1 MSNNTKL
8 LCLFLRAQKI
18 NKSSEQ
24 GYAMAMVSMVS
35 IIMLS
40 LLAASMT
47 FSNLAKTRTDAFVDT
62 SSAFSVAESGLN
74 KRAID
79 LQTKLTTYSGLRRI
93 NNPLANLSS
102 CFGVAIP
109 AGQRESTSSGTNDF
123 ECRNYSFESSNNLS
137 KVASGR
143 DIVLNSNE
151 QDKNTYVAYT
161 FVADKTIY
169 GADGISPRYTNI
181 LTGEPFA
188 GLNAAEYNYEVQ
200 STAKKPVVADSVS
213 LPNYTT
219 DEIAALNRQTSEI
232 AAQPGDDVLIASANT
247 KMNLSAAGKSSTN
260 TNLSVNFLTRVI
272 PLFQFGIFYDGDME
286 LNSTSP
292 MQLQGRVHSNANIYV
307 QPAGIGGA
315 DNNKAITT
323 FLSNVSTVGS
333 MYNRVDAWDTG
344 TVATGITRVLLTGDS
359 CATTVTAPD
368 NCRDIT
374 PYVSTFDT
382 PIVLSSITAPS
393 TARVNLFPDN
403 KVLDG
408 LSGAVSLKTPEPG
421 FTRKRNYANNK
432 IGIYYSQADMR
443 LEMVPDRD
451 LDLTTTAATAA
462 AAAAPAAP
470 TAAATAAAL
479 SDRNQRIIPFNF
491 TAIRTG
497 GSGTCTTAL
506 PTAGSDPA
514 TNYIDPTRENASTRR
529 CNVFTKGQLQSL
541 RQPVMVLT
549 SINQNNSNST
559 FNNTQWRAWEGTV
572 LGAPTDLST
581 IVRPA
586 LSAGNDN
593 LATKRKIIRALQV
606 ALASTP
612 TPVRFERLDIAI
624 ASFSNLAYAS
634 ESLIDFQ
641 TGFSNL
647 LNQITELTGADRF
660 NLLAASP
667 KQVAALVDAWFLPA
681 PIQRVTRPIQDTD
694 PTEAARNPRQSG
706 FYDGRERRWITMLQT
721 NIASLSVWN
730 RDGLYVD
737 STDSSNLL
745 SAYAP
750 TATGQVDAF
759 NEGAGANFTDGM
771 AFDRSAADATK
782 PISSLQYMGLG
793 SSDTTE
799 GGLVLHATV
808 SDDLNGNGGAL
819 SATEDITVDK
829 TDTTQRV
836 LKKKADN
843 TNEQA
848 DPSCN
853 PLTTNCAP
861 IVIDYYRKY
870 PGQTASKQSP
880 FGFAF
885 NGGDYLPGAL
895 LLSSDQSV
903 YIQGNFN
910 NHAAAQVADD
920 RNVPSPD
927 RLPASVIADTITALS
942 NECVSLV
949 GAGDNDLGVPA
960 GQLKCGV
967 PLTVNTNNNNS
978 YDAVLSPM
986 AINAAFLSNTPISNG
1001 NKGTGR
1007 YDGGT
1012 KSYSGGV
1019 NNYIRLLEDWN
1030 NNEDLTTNKPIPLN
1044 YSGSLIS
1051 LGAPL
1056 EYSGQYVAGG
1066 ADPAEFPYYNVPFRN
1081 INFDPYFTRIE
1092 RLPPLTPKAT
1102 YVKQKNFSRSY

>member
-62 SSAFSVAESGLN
+62 HSAFSVAESGLN

-79 LQTKLTTYSGLRRI
+79 LQTKLATYSGLKKI
-93 NNPLANLSS
+93 STPLASLSS
-102 CFGVAIP
+102 CFGVSIP
-109 AGQRESTSSGTNDF
+109 TGQRESTSSGTNDF

-137 KVASGR
+137 KVASGG

-169 GADGISPRYTNI
+169 GADGITPRYTNI

-200 STAKKPVVADSVS
+200 STAKKPVASENVS

-219 DEIAALNRQTSEI
+219 DEIAALNRQTTRV

-247 KMNLSAAGKSSTN
+247 KMNVSAAGKSSTN
-260 TNLSVNFLTRVI
+260 TTLSVNFLTRVI

-292 MQLQGRVHSNANIYV
+292 MQLKGRVHSNANIYV
-307 QPAGIGGA
+307 QPAAISA
-315 DNNKAITT
+315 TAYDKSITT
-323 FLSNVSTVGS
+323 FLSNVSAVGS
-333 MYNRVDAWDTG
+333 MYNRVDAY
-344 TVATGITRVLLTGDS
+344 TVDGAALGASNTGITRVLLTGSS
-359 CATTVTAPD
+359 CAATATTPT
-368 NCRDIT
+368 NCKDVAG
-374 PYVSTFDT
+374 YVSSFVT
-382 PIVLSSITAPS
+382 PLVLSSITAPS
-393 TARVNLFPDN
+393 TTRVNLFPDN

-408 LSGAVSLKTPEPG
+408 LSGAITLKAPSPG
-421 FTRKRNYANNK
+421 LTRKRNYADNK
-432 IGIYYSQADMR
+432 IGEYYAKADMR
-443 LEMVPDRD
+443 LEMVPDRS
-451 LDLTTTAATAA
+451 LTDAKV
-462 AAAAPAAP
+462 
-470 TAAATAAAL
+470 
-479 SDRNQRIIPFNF
+479 IPFNF
-491 TAIRTG
+491 TSVVNSTG
-497 GSGTCTTAL
+497 TGTDTSCTKTF
-506 PTAGSDPA
+506 TSGSDPA
-514 TNYIDPTRENASTRR
+514 ANYIDPTREKASTRH

-559 FNNTQWRAWEGTV
+559 FTNPQWRTWEGTV
-572 LGAPTDLST
+572 LGAPANLST
-581 IVRPA
+581 IVRPVLTLGA
-586 LSAGNDN
+586 QN
-593 LATKRKIIRALQV
+593 LDTKKKIVRALQV
-606 ALASTP
+606 SLAATP
-612 TPVRFERLDIAI
+612 TPVRFERLDII
-624 ASFSNLAYAS
+624 IDSFSNLIYDS
-634 ESLIDFQ
+634 ESLIDWQ
-641 TGFSNL
+641 TGFSDL
-647 LNQITELTGADRF
+647 LNRITELTAADRI
-660 NLLAASP
+660 NLRQSSP
-667 KQVAALVDAWFLPA
+667 KQIAALVDAWFLPA
-681 PIQRVTRPIQDTD
+681 PIQRVTRPTQDTD
-694 PTEAARNPRQSG
+694 ATEAARNPRQSG

-737 STDSSNLL
+737 STDTDNLL

-750 TATGQVDAF
+750 TATGAVDAF
-759 NEGAGANFTDGM
+759 NGGAGANFTDGM
-771 AFDRSAADATK
+771 AFDRSPADATK
-782 PISSLQYMGLG
+782 PVTSLQYMGLG
-793 SSDTTE
+793 ASDTTE
-799 GGLVLHATV
+799 GGLVFHATV

-819 SATEDITVDK
+819 SATEDIIVDK
-829 TDTTQRV
+829 TDSTQRI
-836 LKKKADN
+836 LKIKKKDDG
-843 TNEQA
+843 TNEL
-848 DPSCN
+848 DGSGN
-853 PLTTNCAP
+853 PIMIL
-861 IVIDYYRKY
+861 VDYYRKY

-895 LLSSDQSV
+895 LLSSDQSL

-910 NHAAAQVADD
+910 NHGATQPASG
-920 RNVPSPD
+920 RNEPSGD
-927 RLPASVIADTITALS
+927 RLAASVIADTITALS

-949 GAGDNDLGVPA
+949 GAGDNDLRVPN

-967 PLTVNTNNNNS
+967 PLTVSGANNS
-978 YDAVLSPM
+978 YDTVTSPM

-1007 YDGGT
+1007 DNGGA

-1030 NNEDLTTNKPIPLN
+1030 NNEDDTTNQPIPLN

-1066 ADPAEFPYYNVPFRN
+1066 ANPSEFSYYNVPFRN
-1081 INFDPYFTRIE
+1081 INFDPYFTNIA

>member
-62 SSAFSVAESGLN
+62 HSAFAVAESGLN

-79 LQTKLTTYSGLRRI
+79 LQTKLATYSGLRTI
-93 NNPLANLSS
+93 ANPLTNLSS
-102 CFGVAIP
+102 CFGVSIP

-123 ECRNYSFESSNNLS
+123 ECRNYSFESSNNIS
-137 KVASGR
+137 KVASGGN
-143 DIVLNSNE
+143 IVLNSNE

-161 FVADKTIY
+161 FVADKTRLGTDGRPIY
-169 GADGISPRYTNI
+169 SNI

-188 GLNAAEYNYEVQ
+188 GLNAVEYNYEVQ
-200 STAKKPVVADSVS
+200 STAKRPVASESIS
-213 LPNYTT
+213 LPNYTAS
-219 DEIAALNRQTSEI
+219 EIAALNRQTSGVAEL
-232 AAQPGDDVLIASANT
+232 AGDDLLIASANT
-247 KMNLSAAGKSSTN
+247 KMNVSAAGKSGTN

-292 MQLQGRVHSNANIYV
+292 MQLKGRVHSNANIYV
-307 QPAGIGGA
+307 QPAGIGGTA
-315 DNNKAITT
+315 NDKSITT
-323 FLSNVSTVGS
+323 FLSNVSAVGS
-333 MYNRVDAWDTG
+333 MYNRVDAWDPG
-344 TVATGITRVLLTGDS
+344 TVATGITRVLLTGAS
-359 CATTVTAPD
+359 CAITAATPS
-368 NCRDIT
+368 NCQDIT
-374 PYVSTFDT
+374 PYVNTVIT
-382 PIVLSSITAPS
+382 PLVLSSITPPS
-393 TARVNLFPDN
+393 TARINLFPDN

-408 LSGAVSLKTPEPG
+408 LSGAVSLKTPAPG
-421 FTRKRNYANNK
+421 FTRKRNYADNK

-443 LEMVPDRD
+443 LEMVPDRS
-451 LDLTTTAATAA
+451 LTDAKV
-462 AAAAPAAP
+462 
-470 TAAATAAAL
+470 
-479 SDRNQRIIPFNF
+479 IPFNF
-491 TAIRTG
+491 TSITTSTTTGADTSCTRTFT
-497 GSGTCTTAL
+497 S
-506 PTAGSDPA
+506 GSDPA
-514 TNYIDPTRENASTRR
+514 ANYIDPTREKASTRH

-559 FNNTQWRAWEGTV
+559 FTNAQWRTWEGTV
-572 LGAPTDLST
+572 LGAPANLST
-581 IVRPA
+581 IVRPVLTLGA
-586 LSAGNDN
+586 QN
-593 LATKRKIIRALQV
+593 LDTKKKIVRALQV
-606 ALASTP
+606 SLAATP
-612 TPVRFERLDIAI
+612 TPVRFERLDII
-624 ASFSNLAYAS
+624 IDSFSNLIYDS
-634 ESLIDFQ
+634 ESLIDWQ
-641 TGFSNL
+641 TGFSDL
-647 LNQITELTGADRF
+647 LDRITELTAADRI
-660 NLLAASP
+660 NLRQSSP
-667 KQVAALVDAWFLPA
+667 KQIAALVDAWFLPA
-681 PIQRVTRPIQDTD
+681 PIQRVTRPTQDTD
-694 PTEAARNPRQSG
+694 ATEAAKNPRQSG

-737 STDSSNLL
+737 STDTDNLL

-750 TATGQVDAF
+750 TTTGAVDAF
-759 NEGAGANFTDGM
+759 NGGAGANFTDGM
-771 AFDRSAADATK
+771 AFDRSVADATK

-793 SSDTTE
+793 ASDTTE
-799 GGLVLHATV
+799 GGLVFHATV

-819 SATEDITVDK
+819 SATEDIIVDK

-843 TNEQA
+843 TNEL
-848 DPSCN
+848 DRDGN
-853 PLTTNCAP
+853 
-861 IVIDYYRKY
+861 VILLDYYRKY
-870 PGQTASKQSP
+870 PNQTASKQSP
-880 FGFAF
+880 FAFAF

-910 NHAAAQVADD
+910 NHGATQPAFD
-920 RNVPSPD
+920 RNEPSGD
-927 RLPASVIADTITALS
+927 RLAASVIADTITALS

-949 GAGDNDLGVPA
+949 GAGDNDLSVPA

-967 PLTVNTNNNNS
+967 PLKVNSAITNNS
-978 YDAVLSPM
+978 YDTVTSPM
-986 AINAAFLSNTPISNG
+986 AINAAFLSNTPVSNG

-1007 YDGGT
+1007 DNGGT

-1030 NNEDLTTNKPIPLN
+1030 NNEDETTNKPIPLN

-1066 ADPAEFPYYNVPFRN
+1066 ANPSEFPYYNVPFRN
-1081 INFDPYFTRIE
+1081 INFDQNFTRIE